1 MKRIT
6 SMFLSLIIMM
16 GLSLGSLPLALFA
29 QSTPVP
35 SPQAE
40 SSATQRAESKAVIAP
55 QLQKK
60 AKDAIDKGIRFL
72 RQQQAEDG
80 SYGNHVGL
88 TSMALLAM
96 SESPRKYTPGDGP
109 FIRKAMEFIASQ
121 ARANGSITGEE
132 TPTYNTALAIMAL
145 HTLDAVKYKKEIEG
159 GQRFLVKFQSDEEQN
174 YSKKDKYYGGIG
186 YGGDERPDLSNLQY
200 ALEALKKTDYD
211 KKSDV
216 WEKAELFVKRCQNFT
231 EEDDKDVLERPWA
244 GNDGGFIYEP
254 GASRAGGTKSY
265 GAMTFA
271 GLKSLMFTNESNKGD
286 TRVKA
291 ALGWIQDNYDFNTH
305 PGMGT
310 TAYYYYL
317 QTAASALEAY
327 GESFIP
333 TNNGKTHNWGA
344 DLISKFIYL
353 QQVDG
358 SWVNEDRKYWEGN
371 KILVTAR
378 AIITLNHVFR
388 SSGL

>member
-1 MKRIT
+1 
-6 SMFLSLIIMM
+6 MFKLTPFRMVFVLSIL
-16 GLSLGSLPLALFA
+16 LLPQCLWA
-29 QSTPVP
+29 QSAGPEG
-35 SPQAE
+35 SQAP
-40 SSATQRAESKAVIAP
+40 AAEGVRPTVAKTELIAP
-55 QLQKK
+55 QLQQR
-60 AKDAIDKGIRFL
+60 AKDAIDKGVRYL
-72 RQQQAEDG
+72 RQQQADDG
-80 SYGNHVGL
+80 SYGHHVGL
-88 TSMALLAM
+88 TAMTLLAM
-96 SESPRKYTPGDGP
+96 AESPRKYTPGDGP
-109 FIRKAMEFIASQ
+109 FIRRGLEFIASQ

-145 HTLDAVKYKKEIEG
+145 YALDREKYKKEIEG
-159 GQRFLVKFQSDEEQN
+159 GQRFLVKFQSDEDQN

-200 ALEALKKTDYD
+200 ALEALKKTDFD
-211 KKSDV
+211 KESDV

-244 GNDGGFIYEP
+244 SNDGGFIYEP

-271 GLKSLMFTNESNKGD
+271 GLKSLMFTKESNKND
-286 TRVKA
+286 PRVKA
-291 ALGWIQDNYDFNTH
+291 ALGWIQENYDFNTH

-310 TAYYYYL
+310 TAYFYYL

-327 GESFIP
+327 GENYLPS
-333 TNNGKTHNWGA
+333 NNGPQHNWGA
-344 DLISKFIYL
+344 DLVSKFIYL
-353 QQVDG
+353 QQGDG

-388 SSGL
+388 AAGL

>member
-1 MKRIT
+1 MKNLVF
-6 SMFLSLIIMM
+6 SSSLILLL
-16 GLSLGSLPLALFA
+16 LSFNLSFA
-29 QSTPVP
+29 QKSNRPKATTAA
-35 SPQAE
+35 PQAKQE
-40 SSATQRAESKAVIAP
+40 LVSASLHKH
-55 QLQKK
+55 
-60 AKDAIDKGIRFL
+60 AKDSIDKGIRFL

-80 SYGNHVGL
+80 SYGHHVGL
-88 TSMALLAM
+88 TAMAVLAM
-96 SESPRKYTPGDGP
+96 AESPRKYTLGDGP
-109 FIRKAMEFIASQ
+109 FIRKAAEFIAAQ

-132 TPTYNTALAIMAL
+132 TPTYNTALSIMAL
-145 HTLDAVKYKKEIEG
+145 HALDPVKYKKEIEG
-159 GQRFLVKFQSDEEQN
+159 GQRFLVKFQSDEDQN

-211 KKSDV
+211 KESDV

-231 EEDDKDVLERPWA
+231 EEDEKDVLKRPWA

-254 GASRAGGTKSY
+254 GSSRAGGTKSY

-271 GLKSLMFTNESNKGD
+271 GLKSLMFIKKSNKKD
-286 TRVKA
+286 ARVKA
-291 ALGWIQDNYDFNTH
+291 ALSWIEQNYDFNTH

-310 TAYYYYL
+310 TAYFYYL

-327 GESFIP
+327 GEAYLPAS
-333 TNNGKTHNWGA
+333 NGTQHNWSA

-353 QQVDG
+353 QQADG

-371 KILVTAR
+371 KVLVTSR

-388 SSGL
+388 SAKL

>member
-1 MKRIT
+1 MLHSPLVRIVIT
-6 SMFLSLIIMM
+6 LIYAIT
-16 GLSLGSLPLALFA
+16 PFIVWA
-29 QSTPVP
+29 QTPATAAP
-35 SPQAE
+35 SVTQAE
-40 SSATQRAESKAVIAP
+40 SSAKKSPDVIAP
-55 QLQKK
+55 QLQKR
-60 AKDAIDKGIRFL
+60 AKDAIDKGVRFL
-72 RQQQAEDG
+72 RQQQAADG
-80 SYGNHVGL
+80 SYGHHVGL
-88 TSMALLAM
+88 TAMALLAM
-96 SESPRKYTPGDGP
+96 AESPRKYTPGDGP
-109 FIRKAMEFIASQ
+109 FIRRALDFIASQ

-145 HTLDAVKYKKEIEG
+145 HVLDASKYKKEIEG
-159 GQRFLVKFQSDEEQN
+159 GQRFLVKFQSDEDQN
-174 YSKKDKYYGGIG
+174 YTKRDKYYGGIG

-200 ALEALKKTDYD
+200 ALEALKKTDFD
-211 KKSDV
+211 EESDV

-231 EEDDKDVLERPWA
+231 EEDEQDVLERPWA

-271 GLKSLMFTNESNKGD
+271 GLKSLMFTKQSNKRD
-286 TRVKA
+286 PRVKA
-291 ALGWIQDNYDFNTH
+291 AIGWIRENYDFNTH

-310 TAYYYYL
+310 TAYFYYL

-327 GESFIP
+327 GENYLPS
-333 TNNGKTHNWGA
+333 TSGTKHNWGA
-344 DLISKFIYL
+344 DLVSKFIYL
-353 QQVDG
+353 QQADG

-388 SSGL
+388 ASGL